1 MSQMKEQ
8 DRITARNL
16 SEMDISSMPDRE
28 FKVMIIMILTGLEK
42 RVEDISEALNKG
54 TENIKRS
61 QSEMKNTLNKI

>member
-1 MSQMKEQ
+1 MKEQ